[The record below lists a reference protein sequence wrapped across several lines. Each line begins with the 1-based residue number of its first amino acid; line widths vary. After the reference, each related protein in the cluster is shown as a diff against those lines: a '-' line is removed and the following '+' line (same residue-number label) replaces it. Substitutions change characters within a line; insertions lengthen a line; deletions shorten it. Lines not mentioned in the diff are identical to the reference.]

1 MNISFWQVFSNI
13 LKQSASGQNSAIS
26 CNSSHVKLA
35 KCPQC
40 KAGKKI
46 YLMSAPQGD
55 MRFDWQKA
63 ESGFWSCVLTSSSS
77 SCLLSWWAPHYPFKQ
92 KWQTT
97 VPLPGCSHTQWE
109 LGWGQS
115 HWLNISLFQDKQVVW
130 IKVGQNR
137 LNIIKRG
144 YKTRIEWCSASLH
157 SLGDSRTDRGNKEE
171 QNS

>member
-1 MNISFWQVFSNI
+1 
-13 LKQSASGQNSAIS
+13 
-26 CNSSHVKLA
+26 
-35 KCPQC
+35 
-40 KAGKKI
+40 
-46 YLMSAPQGD
+46 

-63 ESGFWSCVLTSSSS
+63 ESSFWSCVLTSSSS

-109 LGWGQS
+109 LGWGQR

-137 LNIIKRG
+137 LNIIKGG

-157 SLGDSRTDRGNKEE
+157 SLGDSRADGGIRKSRTHKTGAEISYDTLPIFPSLQDQWVSK
-171 QNS
+171 SWSPLFPF